1 MHIQPDYSIPSLP
14 EIPTPHTDAN
24 GNWDA
29 ASICVA
35 EYGHFGPPIP
45 YGPENEALDPSTL
58 SEDGFK
64 NVRGYLTE
72 GRYLVFEMNGYAL
85 TNPSPSATDFIA
97 TAATATHSDKH
108 QRWVVHATG
117 GTATTGGAGAGTF
130 TLSSALDGRYVK
142 SHTSLGTGVS
152 GAETYTIAD
161 LGNGQGYTLVKENG
175 KYLSIDNTGVIDI
188 VGTAPVGFQ
197 VFSVTYQQ

>member
-1 MHIQPDYSIPSLP
+1 
-14 EIPTPHTDAN
+14 
-24 GNWDA
+24 
-29 ASICVA
+29 VA

-45 YGPENEALDPSTL
+45 YGPENEALDLSTL
-58 SEDGFK
+58 FQNCFK

-85 TNPSPSATDFIA
+85 TNPSPTSTDFIA
-97 TAATATHSDKH
+97 TAATATHSGKH

-117 GTATTGGAGAGTF
+117 GTATDGGAGAGTF
-130 TLSSALDGRYVK
+130 TLSSALDERYIK

-152 GAETYTIAD
+152 GAETYMIAD

-175 KYLSIDNTGVIDI
+175 KYLTIDNTGVIDI
-188 VGTAPVGFQ
+188 VGTAPEGFQ
-197 VFSVTYQQ
+197 AFSVTYQQ

>member
-1 MHIQPDYSIPSLP
+1 MSQPDYSIPSLP
-14 EIPTPHTDAN
+14 VIPTPHTDSS

-29 ASICVA
+29 SSICVA
-35 EYGHFGPPIP
+35 KYGHFGPPIP

-64 NVRGYLTE
+64 QLRGYLTE
-72 GRYLVFEMNGYAL
+72 GRYLVFEMNGFAL
-85 TNPSPSATDFIA
+85 TNPSLTATDF
-97 TAATATHSDKH
+97 TATKATSGHEDKK
-108 QRWVVHATG
+108 QRWVIHQTG
-117 GTATTGGAGAGTF
+117 GTAVDGGAGGGTF
-130 TLSSALDGRYVK
+130 TISSALDGRYAK

-175 KYLSIDNTGVIDI
+175 KYLTIDNNGVIDI
-188 VGTAPVGFQ
+188 IGTPMGFYIY
-197 VFSVTYQQ
+197 SVTYQS